1 MLNEVKL
8 LVFDLDGTLL
18 NSDKNITIETK
29 KEIQRA
35 SKQGIKICLAS
46 GRFEKMMY
54 LEKNI
59 LDCVDYMIS
68 SNGAQICDFKNNII
82 YKNSL
87 NKNDFINVFE
97 LIKEHGYKAMI
108 YSSDSA
114 YYPIGVD
121 KMLNKIENYKNK
133 LALNGFDVD
142 FPAYAYDD
150 ISDFYDLNDIS
161 KAVIYEDISN
171 LKEFI
176 NQYLLDFNIT
186 FEPTGYGLLGIF
198 NEGVS
203 KFTAL
208 EEIKSILGLNSNQ
221 VAIFGDYDNDLSMF
235 ACSNYCI
242 AMKNGS
248 ELVKKSA
255 NYITKYTNDE
265 DGVAI
270 FIRENI
276 IGDTQKS

>member
-1 MLNEVKL
+1 M
-8 LVFDLDGTLL
+8 FLDPF
-18 NSDKNITIETK
+18 KNINKIVF
-29 KEIQRA
+29 IQR
-35 SKQGIKICLAS
+35 
-46 GRFEKMMY
+46 
-54 LEKNI
+54 
-59 LDCVDYMIS
+59 V
-68 SNGAQICDFKNNII
+68 
-82 YKNSL
+82 
-87 NKNDFINVFE
+87 FI
-97 LIKEHGYKAMI
+97 
-108 YSSDSA
+108 
-114 YYPIGVD
+114 
-121 KMLNKIENYKNK
+121 NYKNK

-176 NQYLLDFNIT
+176 NQNLLDFNIT

>member
-1 MLNEVKL
+1 MSVKP
-8 LVFDLDGTLL
+8 
-18 NSDKNITIETK
+18 
-29 KEIQRA
+29 
-35 SKQGIKICLAS
+35 
-46 GRFEKMMY
+46 
-54 LEKNI
+54 
-59 LDCVDYMIS
+59 
-68 SNGAQICDFKNNII
+68 NII

-87 NKNDFINVFE
+87 NKDDFINVFE